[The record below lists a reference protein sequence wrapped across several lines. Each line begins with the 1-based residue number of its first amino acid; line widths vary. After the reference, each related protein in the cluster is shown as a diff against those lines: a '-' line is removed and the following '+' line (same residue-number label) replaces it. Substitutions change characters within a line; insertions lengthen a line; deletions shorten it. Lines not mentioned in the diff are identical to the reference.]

1 MNLELQDDVRGRYAL
16 LVEKDRLLEE
26 KGQVVQVPYVEGTE
40 KGQRFVA
47 LENTGRDELLVEE
60 ASLRGLTEVG
70 PQETRWKELTSVL
83 GESISS
89 AFVTDNSTSFPEL
102 TIQTLKRE
110 QVERAGARIGLA
122 QTTLVV
128 DEQGGYRAHVEFRMT
143 NANEPFLELQLPE
156 GAQLWTVRVAG
167 EPGKA
172 ISSEAEVDGQ
182 VRIPLVK
189 TGEGEGDYVV
199 EVKYGGAINLKV
211 NGGTTVFPLVRS
223 NNINIELSQVRLHL
237 PESMNWFDFNGTM
250 RLVESDSALA
260 EGFQSYLNKRIQEAA
275 QAIASGSNEYS
286 KVRAAV
292 NLSQSRQ
299 LFEDNRRTFFG
310 SSSDIDQWY
319 LQNDKLLQD
328 AEEQVQN
335 ELDRSAEA
343 VLDNRTRLNRA
354 WAEQRVERSNNLIR
368 GSSSNFEGAYEN
380 LKESRGDLNYN
391 SDFFEQNQLKTR
403 SPRGENDPVSPG
415 KDEEAGLGRLR
426 KIDRKPVS
434 GANRGYESE
443 LQSAQTNRF
452 NQQQQIELGV
462 KNDPF
467 GGQQSMDLGGK
478 SLPKLQQY
486 RDQLERTQRAD
497 TQEPDAVNGRLQE
510 PSVTAPTTGGLPGGF
525 GGPMGGG
532 GIALVDG
539 QVSKPNQG
547 PASPTANFDDGQAA
561 WENVDSGFASLDVK
575 LSERGRVYRFT
586 TPRGEMEITAR
597 AIPKNLGDRSSKLL
611 QLFLLVSMICLLTS
625 QRAMR
630 LFQRGTGTWLFI
642 AFAILGGIISLVL
655 GIFPILGLIMLLGG
669 VLASL
674 KKRLL
679 RGEASATAA

>member
-1 MNLELQDDVRGRYAL
+1 
-16 LVEKDRLLEE
+16 
-26 KGQVVQVPYVEGTE
+26 
-40 KGQRFVA
+40 GQRFVA

-70 PQETRWKELTSVL
+70 PQETRWKELTSIL

-143 NANEPFLELQLPE
+143 NADEPFLELQLPE

-189 TGEGEGDYVV
+189 TGEGEGDYAV

-211 NGGTTVFPLVRS
+211 NGGTTVFPLVCS

-497 TQEPDAVNGRLQE
+497 TQKPDAVNGRLQE

-625 QRAMR
+625 QRAIR

-674 KKRLL
+674 KKR
-679 RGEASATAA
+679 

>member
-143 NANEPFLELQLPE
+143 NADEPFLELQLPE

>member
-1 MNLELQDDVRGRYAL
+1 
-16 LVEKDRLLEE
+16 
-26 KGQVVQVPYVEGTE
+26 
-40 KGQRFVA
+40 
-47 LENTGRDELLVEE
+47 
-60 ASLRGLTEVG
+60 
-70 PQETRWKELTSVL
+70 
-83 GESISS
+83 
-89 AFVTDNSTSFPEL
+89 
-102 TIQTLKRE
+102 LKRE

-143 NANEPFLELQLPE
+143 NADEPFLELQLPE

-189 TGEGEGDYVV
+189 TGEGEGDYAV

-299 LFEDNRRTFFG
+299 LFEDNRRNFFG

-368 GSSSNFEGAYEN
+368 GSISNFEGAYEN

-467 GGQQSMDLGGK
+467 GGKPSMDLGGK

>member
-1 MNLELQDDVRGRYAL
+1 
-16 LVEKDRLLEE
+16 
-26 KGQVVQVPYVEGTE
+26 
-40 KGQRFVA
+40 
-47 LENTGRDELLVEE
+47 
-60 ASLRGLTEVG
+60 
-70 PQETRWKELTSVL
+70 
-83 GESISS
+83 
-89 AFVTDNSTSFPEL
+89 
-102 TIQTLKRE
+102 
-110 QVERAGARIGLA
+110 
-122 QTTLVV
+122 
-128 DEQGGYRAHVEFRMT
+128 
-143 NANEPFLELQLPE
+143 
-156 GAQLWTVRVAG
+156 
-167 EPGKA
+167 
-172 ISSEAEVDGQ
+172 
-182 VRIPLVK
+182 
-189 TGEGEGDYVV
+189 GEGDYAV

-299 LFEDNRRTFFG
+299 LFEDNRRNFFG

-434 GANRGYESE
+434 RANRGYESE

-497 TQEPDAVNGRLQE
+497 TQKPDAVNGRLQE

-539 QVSKPNQG
+539 QVSKSNQG

>member
-1 MNLELQDDVRGRYAL
+1 
-16 LVEKDRLLEE
+16 
-26 KGQVVQVPYVEGTE
+26 
-40 KGQRFVA
+40 
-47 LENTGRDELLVEE
+47 
-60 ASLRGLTEVG
+60 
-70 PQETRWKELTSVL
+70 
-83 GESISS
+83 
-89 AFVTDNSTSFPEL
+89 
-102 TIQTLKRE
+102 
-110 QVERAGARIGLA
+110 
-122 QTTLVV
+122 
-128 DEQGGYRAHVEFRMT
+128 MT
-143 NANEPFLELQLPE
+143 NADEPFLELQLPE

-189 TGEGEGDYVV
+189 TGEGEGDYAV

-250 RLVESDSALA
+250 RLVASDSALA

-299 LFEDNRRTFFG
+299 LFEDNRRNFFG

-368 GSSSNFEGAYEN
+368 GSISNFEGAYEN

-434 GANRGYESE
+434 RANRGYESE